1 MAGLASLLDPS
12 GYPAG
17 YAGYLDSRK
26 RSSAEEQQ
34 NLQQATG
41 LMGLMQA
48 QQGMAQK
55 QAAAARQAQAEAAL
69 RALPPDAGPEEVTR
83 TLRPFAGVDTALRTA
98 SDTQN
103 RTAQREQRIFEIEM
117 RGQQEMEK
125 VREQL
130 REGRITKQDAFEREE
145 RLKKWTV
152 EQQIQ
157 ARKDMLRMAAALRP
171 PRQER
176 VPQWRDIE
184 DPRKPGS
191 MITVNPEQY
200 DEAAYMKGD
209 NKGVLGRAK
218 SMTQAGA
225 IDAKTNLTMT
235 GLGSDLQSA
244 EDLLTGVTRTS
255 DGQVVKGNKPTGSGI
270 GAAYDAAA
278 GFFGATPAGAAEA
291 DSLKVVAAR
300 LTQRIP
306 RFEGPQSDKDL
317 ALYKQ
322 AAGDVGNEKLPIPRR
337 LAAAKTMRSLYAGYE
352 SGQRGRLIGN
362 RRATDNSGSSDEPPP
377 GAVRRRDQ

>member
-1 MAGLASLLDPS
+1 MAGLQDVWGL
-12 GYPAG
+12 G
-17 YAGYLDSRK
+17 GYLQRRGQIQD
-26 RSSAEEQQ
+26 EEQQ

-48 QQGMAQK
+48 AQK
-55 QAAAARQAQAEAAL
+55 QKQQEAALQRQAQAEGVL
-69 RALPPDAGPEEVTR
+69 RALPPDAKPEEVVR
-83 TLRPFAGVDTALRTA
+83 ALRPFAGVDTALRTA
-98 SDTQN
+98 SETEN
-103 RTAQREQRIFEIEM
+103 RNATIRAAEIGRSEGREQRMFEIKQ
-117 RGQQEMEK
+117 RGEQELRAIQ
-125 VREQL
+125 VRAA
-130 REGRITKQDAFEREE
+130 EGRITKEEADARAADLRREMFGAMQA
-145 RLKKWTV
+145 LKQPRAEPAVTPV
-152 EQQIQ
+152 TIQ
-157 ARKDMLRMAAALRP
+157 APD
-171 PRQER
+171 
-176 VPQWRDIE
+176 
-184 DPRKPGS
+184 DPASTIIIDGRTGR
-191 MITVNPEQY
+191 
-200 DEAAYMKGD
+200 
-209 NKGVLGRAK
+209 VLGK
-218 SMTQAGA
+218 GPKMTEAGK

-362 RRATDNSGSSDEPPP
+362 RRAGDQGSGAAPKVVDFNSLPE
-377 GAVRRRDQ
+377 

>member
-1 MAGLASLLDPS
+1 MAGLQDVWGL
-12 GYPAG
+12 G
-17 YAGYLDSRK
+17 GYLQRRGQIEDSETK
-26 RSSAEEQQ
+26 GI
-34 NLQQATG
+34 QQATG
-41 LMGLMQA
+41 LMGLLQAAQA
-48 QQGMAQK
+48 QQRQ
-55 QAAAARQAQAEAAL
+55 QAGDARSEKLRGVLSQAKSLEEAIPML
-69 RALPPDAGPEEVTR
+69 
-83 TLRPFAGVDTALRTA
+83 
-98 SDTQN
+98 
-103 RTAQREQRIFEIEM
+103 
-117 RGQQEMEK
+117 
-125 VREQL
+125 L
-130 REGRITKQDAFEREE
+130 REGPEGIGLASKLAPVLEAQ
-145 RLKKWTV
+145 
-152 EQQIQ
+152 
-157 ARKDMLRMAAALRP
+157 RKAALPQAGQPIGSGGLLRPDGTIIPPAARPETGGPRP
-171 PRQER
+171 PPIRTRVVGEMQVQEEMGPDGAWKEVGRGPRFARQIAPVINVGGGGREPA
-176 VPQWRDIE
+176 VTPVTIQ
-184 DPRKPGS
+184 DPNDPSGTIIIDGRSGRLLGKGPK
-191 MITVNPEQY
+191 MT
-200 DEAAYMKGD
+200 EAGK
-209 NKGVLGRAK
+209 
-218 SMTQAGA
+218 

-235 GLGSDLQSA
+235 GLGADLQSA

-362 RRATDNSGSSDEPPP
+362 RRAADQGSGAAPKVVDFNSLPE
-377 GAVRRRDQ
+377 